1 MFTVRRSED
10 VEDAPVE
17 VAELVSLAE
26 LCGEGFGYD
35 GGPYVRTPR
44 DAVDALA
51 AQLDGEVVSDDLGRR
66 CVSREVARRLFA
78 DRAAAEVRWREA
90 QERQDAGYAAQVAAN
105 PVWPGIPAGQIPD
118 GVAPALA
125 MLTAAKDALPKRQS
139 VLEHA
144 LQDRDGA
151 IEYHPINET
160 APS

>member
-1 MFTVRRSED
+1 MFSTMRA
-10 VEDAPVE
+10 VEPASAASGVDPTD
-17 VAELVSLAE
+17 LVPLAE
-26 LCGEGFGYD
+26 LAGEGFGYD

-125 MLTAAKDALPKRQS
+125 MLTAAKDAGPRRQS

-144 LQDRDGA
+144 LANEGGV
-151 IEYHPINET
+151 IEYIPVEQ
-160 APS
+160 P

>member
-1 MFTVRRSED
+1 VFSTMRA
-10 VEDAPVE
+10 VEPASAASGVDPTD
-17 VAELVSLAE
+17 LVPLAE
-26 LCGEGFGYD
+26 LAGEDFGYD

-90 QERQDAGYAAQVAAN
+90 QERQDAGYAAREAAN
-105 PVWPGIPAGQIPD
+105 PVWPGIPADQIPD

-125 MLTAAKDALPKRQS
+125 MLTAAKDAGPRRQS

-144 LQDRDGA
+144 LANEGGV
-151 IEYHPINET
+151 IEYIPVEQ
-160 APS
+160 P

>member
-51 AQLDGEVVSDDLGRR
+51 ARLNGEVMLDDIGRR
-66 CVSREVARRLFA
+66 CVSRKVARRLFA

-90 QERQDAGYAAQVAAN
+90 QERQDAGYAAREAAN
-105 PVWPGIPAGQIPD
+105 PVWPGIPADQIPD

-125 MLTAAKDALPKRQS
+125 MLTAAKDAGPRRQS

-144 LQDRDGA
+144 LANEGGV
-151 IEYHPINET
+151 IEYIPVEQ
-160 APS
+160 P